1 MRLSKWTLLAALLAV
16 AALSLAGCMNAG
28 NRVDTA
34 APSPSAGATAG
45 TGSVGDAAGTNQSGL
60 QNGAGTGAATPFD
73 WKNNAAQV
81 ETALNQISEIAD
93 SRVVVS
99 GTTALVA
106 VRYTDAYQGDTTE
119 RIREMVAG
127 VVREVDPTI
136 QTVAVTSDENAVTE
150 VYALSDR
157 IRAGENAADM
167 AADIDRIVREPS
179 TLR

>member
-1 MRLSKWTLLAALLAV
+1 MRLSKWTLLAALLAI

-28 NRVDTA
+28 NRVDTV

-45 TGSVGDAAGTNQSGL
+45 TGSVGDSNGTNQSGL
-60 QNGAGTGAATPFD
+60 ANGAGTGAATPFD

-127 VVREVDPTI
+127 VVREADPTI
-136 QTVAVTSDENAVTE
+136 QTVAVTSEESDVTAVYE
-150 VYALSDR
+150 LADR
-157 IRAGENAADM
+157 IRAGENADDM
-167 AADIDRIVREPS
+167 ADEINRIVRNPT

>member
-1 MRLSKWTLLAALLAV
+1 MRLSKWTLFCALLLT
-16 AALSLAGCMNAG
+16 AALSLTGCMNAG
-28 NRVDTA
+28 DRGA

-45 TGSVGDAAGTNQSGL
+45 TGSVGDSNGTNQSGL
-60 QNGAGTGAATPFD
+60 ADGAGTGAATPFD
-73 WKNNAAQV
+73 WAHNAAQV
-81 ETALNQISEIAD
+81 ETAINQISEISD

-106 VRYTDAYQGDTTE
+106 VRYTDAYQGQTTE

-136 QTVAVTSDENAVTE
+136 QTVAVTSDEEAVTE

>member
-1 MRLSKWTLLAALLAV
+1 MRLSKWTLFCALLLT
-16 AALSLAGCMNAG
+16 AALSLTGCSNAG
-28 NRVDTA
+28 DRGV

-45 TGSVGDAAGTNQSGL
+45 TGSVGDAEGTSQSGL

-73 WKNNAAQV
+73 WAHNAAQV
-81 ETALNQISEIAD
+81 ETAINQISEISD

-106 VRYTDAYQGDTTE
+106 VRYTDAYQGQTTE

-127 VVREVDPTI
+127 VVREAAPTI
-136 QTVAVTSDENAVTE
+136 PTVAVPRDEEDVTE

>member
-1 MRLSKWTLLAALLAV
+1 MRLSKWTLLAALLAI

-28 NRVDTA
+28 NRVDTV

-45 TGSVGDAAGTNQSGL
+45 TGSVGDSNGTNQSGL
-60 QNGAGTGAATPFD
+60 ANGAGTGAATPFA

-81 ETALNQISEIAD
+81 ETAINQISEIAD
-93 SRVVVS
+93 SRVVVA

-106 VRYTDAYQGDTTE
+106 VRYTDAYQGETTE

-127 VVREVDPTI
+127 AVREADPTI
-136 QTVAVTSDENAVTE
+136 QTVAVTSEESDVTAVYE
-150 VYALSDR
+150 LADR
-157 IRAGENAADM
+157 IRAGENADDM
-167 AADIDRIVREPS
+167 ADEINRIVRNPT

>member
-1 MRLSKWTLLAALLAV
+1 MRLSKWTLFCALLLT
-16 AALSLAGCMNAG
+16 AALSLTGCMNAG
-28 NRVDTA
+28 DRGA

-45 TGSVGDAAGTNQSGL
+45 TGSVGDAEGTSQSGL

-73 WKNNAAQV
+73 WARNAAQV
-81 ETALNQISEIAD
+81 ETAINQISEISD

-127 VVREVDPTI
+127 VVREADPTI
-136 QTVAVTSDENAVTE
+136 QTVAVTSEEDDVTD
-150 VYALSDR
+150 VYAISDR

-167 AADIDRIVREPS
+167 AEEIDRIVRNPT

>member
-28 NRVDTA
+28 NRVDTV

-45 TGSVGDAAGTNQSGL
+45 TGSVGDSNGTNQSGL
-60 QNGAGTGAATPFD
+60 ANGAGTGAATPFD

-127 VVREVDPTI
+127 VVREADPTI
-136 QTVAVTSDENAVTE
+136 QTVAVTSEESDVTAVYE
-150 VYALSDR
+150 LADR
-157 IRAGENAADM
+157 IRAGENADDM
-167 AADIDRIVREPS
+167 ADEINRIVRNPT

>member
-45 TGSVGDAAGTNQSGL
+45 TGSVGDSNGTNQSGL
-60 QNGAGTGAATPFD
+60 ANGAGTGAATPFD
-73 WKNNAAQV
+73 WARNAAQV
-81 ETALNQISEIAD
+81 ETAINQISEISD

-106 VRYTDAYQGDTTE
+106 VRYTDAYQGQTTE

-136 QTVAVTSDENAVTE
+136 QTVAVTSDEDAVTE

>member
-1 MRLSKWTLLAALLAV
+1 MRLSKWTLFCALLLT
-16 AALSLAGCMNAG
+16 AALSLTGCMNAG
-28 NRVDTA
+28 DRGA

-45 TGSVGDAAGTNQSGL
+45 TGSVGDAEGTSQSGL

-73 WKNNAAQV
+73 WENNAAQV
-81 ETALNQISEIAD
+81 ETAINQISEIAD
-93 SRVVVS
+93 SRVVVA

-106 VRYTDAYQGDTTE
+106 VRYTDAYQGQTTE

-136 QTVAVTSDENAVTE
+136 QTVAVTSDEDAVTE

>member
-1 MRLSKWTLLAALLAV
+1 MRLSKWTLLAALLAI

-45 TGSVGDAAGTNQSGL
+45 TGSVGDSNGTNQSGL
-60 QNGAGTGAATPFD
+60 ANGAGTGAATPFD

-81 ETALNQISEIAD
+81 ETAINQISEIAD
-93 SRVVVS
+93 SRVVVA

-106 VRYTDAYQGDTTE
+106 VRYTDAYQGETTE

-127 VVREVDPTI
+127 AVREADPTI
-136 QTVAVTSDENAVTE
+136 QTVAVTSEESDVTAVYE
-150 VYALSDR
+150 LADR
-157 IRAGENAADM
+157 IRAGENAGDM
-167 AADIDRIVREPS
+167 ADEINRIVRNPT